1 MAIEA
6 PLSKYR
12 RSNFK
17 IYIAVCLV
25 LGAWFAYDGYIN
37 QSFIAE
43 HTDEQGHPDGV
54 LVFNQ
59 KSPPAFAALAAL
71 IGGYF
76 YAVRGR
82 KLVADD
88 NELVVAGKKRIAY
101 DAIEAIDK
109 THFEDKGFF
118 TILYKD
124 QNGADAR
131 HRLSERQYDNLGPV
145 LDHLVARIT

>member
-6 PLSKYR
+6 PLSKYK

-17 IYIAVCLV
+17 IIIVVSLV

-37 QSFIAE
+37 QSFIDE
-43 HTDEQGHPDGV
+43 HTDEQGQPNGV

-59 KSPPAFAALAAL
+59 KSPPAFAALAVL
-71 IGGYF
+71 TGVYF

-88 NELVVAGKKRIAY
+88 KELVIAGKKRIPY
-101 DAIEAIDK
+101 DAIEAIDR
-109 THFEDKGFF
+109 THFKDKGFF
-118 TILYKD
+118 TILYKGPT
-124 QNGADAR
+124 GAEAR
-131 HRLSERQYDNLGPV
+131 YRLTDRQYDNLEPV
-145 LDHLVARIT
+145 LDHLVAQIT